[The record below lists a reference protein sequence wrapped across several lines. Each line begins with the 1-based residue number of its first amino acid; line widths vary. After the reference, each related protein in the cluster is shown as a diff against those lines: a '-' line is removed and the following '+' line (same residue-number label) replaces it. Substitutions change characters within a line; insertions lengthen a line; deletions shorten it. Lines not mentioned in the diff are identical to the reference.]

1 MIKDTVECTDMGEAE
16 SIRDR
21 FFQSYHPCGYGSR
34 AVIERDDRPDR
45 QGYLVHLSRFH
56 SCD

>member
-1 MIKDTVECTDMGEAE
+1 MIKDTVECADFEEAE
-16 SIRDR
+16 AIRDR
-21 FFQSYHPCGYGSR
+21 FLINYHPYGYGSR